1 MTAARRLLLVGLSAN
16 ILFFLAPLTSCGGG
30 NGSGSSTST
39 AQSSTPAFSS
49 TPATAASQGT
59 AYTYQVTASDPA
71 GSAITY
77 ALTSAPTGATIS
89 GNTVNWTPTGAQSR
103 VSNSFTVT
111 ATTSGGS
118 ATQSWTVTPTG
129 TITINS
135 FNTNWTSSG
144 PVQFPGGFP
153 MGAAVIPNADGSFT
167 VLPGS
172 ASSPGVFT
180 IPNVPAG
187 YFWLT
192 TGINLS
198 GFSNSIWTSSGTI
211 DLGQDIPGPSTA
223 LTTAQNTTFDFDL
236 SGLDAT
242 TPASLVEIATDS
254 SLAPIFYLNPSPAA
268 TTVSWSSTANSPV
281 DWSKIDTAFLMQ
293 YEPLSLGSL
302 NTLVLGPEL
311 TLSSP
316 GFTNGGTNAVTETLS
331 ATPQTSINLSIPG
344 SQWMPLFN
352 NVGPTAA
359 VAAGSWLSISAEPF
373 VVGRNQSPDPFFP
386 NLPLVTPNPVPGL
399 GSITLG
405 QNFCLNGTAALG
417 IFSILPLEPAMV
429 SDQDFGVLAFGDPFP
444 STWTRALAFC
454 QTVELL
460 MPVAGSAQAYAPFNL
475 GYGVAVAPSS
485 SPSLA
490 PLAEPVQNPM
500 INGTNLFTQT
510 TVTTTAVTLSWS
522 APQGAKPYG
531 YRISAL
537 IQTPLTN
544 GVQYGPGGEFGTAQT
559 SASLPP
565 LTAGKTY
572 VFVITTEV
580 DGSANMETSP
590 YHSSLPTA
598 FAQIVS
604 APITISADATTPSVH
619 GDAKMLET
627 LSQSH
632 SKTSPTAFPNAS
644 PPIQH

>member
-49 TPATAASQGT
+49 TPVTAASQGT

-281 DWSKIDTAFLMQ
+281 DWSKIDTAFPC
-293 YEPLSLGSL
+293 PLAPLTPLCSGPSSLCPHRASL
-302 NTLVLGPEL
+302 T
-311 TLSSP
+311 
-316 GFTNGGTNAVTETLS
+316 A
-331 ATPQTSINLSIPG
+331 
-344 SQWMPLFN
+344 
-352 NVGPTAA
+352 GPTR
-359 VAAGSWLSISAEPF
+359 LQKRFQQRHRLRSISAS
-373 VVGRNQSPDPFFP
+373 RA
-386 NLPLVTPNPVPGL
+386 
-399 GSITLG
+399 
-405 QNFCLNGTAALG
+405 LNGCRCLITSG
-417 IFSILPLEPAMV
+417 QPPPWQ
-429 SDQDFGVLAFGDPFP
+429 QDHGCLSP
-444 STWTRALAFC
+444 R
-454 QTVELL
+454 
-460 MPVAGSAQAYAPFNL
+460 N
-475 GYGVAVAPSS
+475 PSS
-485 SPSLA
+485 WAAIRARTRSSPIYLWSLRTRY
-490 PLAEPVQNPM
+490 LAW
-500 INGTNLFTQT
+500 GR
-510 TVTTTAVTLSWS
+510 SRW
-522 APQGAKPYG
+522 G
-531 YRISAL
+531 RISASTGRQL
-537 IQTPLTN
+537 SAFFPFFRWSPPWSATKILAFWPSETP
-544 GVQYGPGGEFGTAQT
+544 
-559 SASLPP
+559 SPP
-565 LTAGKTY
+565 LGR
-572 VFVITTEV
+572 ERWH
-580 DGSANMETSP
+580 SARRSNS
-590 YHSSLPTA
+590 
-598 FAQIVS
+598 
-604 APITISADATTPSVH
+604 
-619 GDAKMLET
+619 
-627 LSQSH
+627 
-632 SKTSPTAFPNAS
+632 
-644 PPIQH
+644 